1 MGLPQRPHCPWSGAD
16 GDQETWGLG
25 ASTAL
30 VLEPSRGPR
39 SSPYPA
45 ARGGRGYV
53 LMAAPW
59 GWGLVQLGFELE
71 ANAEARFCFSV
82 FCTSCQ
88 VYCLPPVFLVN
99 HLGGGR
105 LASIDF

>member
-16 GDQETWGLG
+16 GDQEMWGLG

-45 ARGGRGYV
+45 ARGGRGTCSWLLHGGGV
-53 LMAAPW
+53 WSSLALSWRPMRRLDSAF
-59 GWGLVQLGFELE
+59 L
-71 ANAEARFCFSV
+71 FSV
-82 FCTSCQ
+82 HPAKSTASLQ
-88 VYCLPPVFLVN
+88 SVN
-99 HLGGGR
+99 RLGGGR